1 MIIIS
6 QDKTRIYNF
15 ERVSEIVV
23 SGTEICISDNLRQE
37 EGLVIATYETEE
49 RAKEVLE
56 EISIAFANMEMLKI
70 PKINIHQTISAAEI
84 VRNIC
89 YKMPE
94 E

>member
-15 ERVSEIVV
+15 ERISEIVV

-37 EGLVIATYETEE
+37 EGLVIATYKTEE
-49 RAKEVLE
+49 RAKEIIYD
-56 EISIAFANMEMLKI
+56 ISQKY
-70 PKINIHQTISAAEI
+70 INECKKY
-84 VRNIC
+84 V
-89 YKMPE
+89 MPE